1 MAGPTLQH
9 RAQVDTEFSGNAC
22 LQNPSSSL
30 LCDGCGECL
39 LRFAALALLINSM
52 ESADFDPYV
61 RVLPVWGRL
70 VSWGLGLQFPAV
82 ATLQQL
88 PGHYRRL
95 TQPFLHLWF
104 PATECY
110 LILLPNL
117 LC

>member
-1 MAGPTLQH
+1 M
-9 RAQVDTEFSGNAC
+9 DTEFSGNAC

-70 VSWGLGLQFPAV
+70 VSWGLGLHFPTV
-82 ATLQQL
+82 ATLQ
-88 PGHYRRL
+88 GHYRRML
-95 TQPFLHLWF
+95 TQPFLPLWF
-104 PATECY
+104 PATERY